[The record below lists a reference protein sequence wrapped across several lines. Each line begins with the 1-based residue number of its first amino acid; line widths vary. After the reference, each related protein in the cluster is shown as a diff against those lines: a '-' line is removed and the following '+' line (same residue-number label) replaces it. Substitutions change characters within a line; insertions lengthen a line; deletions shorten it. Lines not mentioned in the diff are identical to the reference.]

1 MTVYSL
7 AQVLLLSVGLR
18 QQEVVCAH
26 AGQPQVDPGAVV
38 THKCSLDFPFG
49 PDGRELTWCLFP
61 FPT

>member
-49 PDGRELTWCLFP
+49 PDGRELTW
-61 FPT
+61 